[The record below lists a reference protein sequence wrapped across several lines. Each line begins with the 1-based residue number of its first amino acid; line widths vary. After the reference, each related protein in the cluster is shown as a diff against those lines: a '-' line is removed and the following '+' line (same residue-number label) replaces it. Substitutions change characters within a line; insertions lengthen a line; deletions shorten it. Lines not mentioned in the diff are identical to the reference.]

1 MKQGTGLK
9 KNAFRIALAV
19 VLLGVGLMPG
29 LQEPVS
35 AADGLVLK
43 TITAEGLPNPW
54 VKAIFHDG
62 DRLIVTTTAGTVQRA
77 PGDERFVPFAPG
89 PGFKGVNVTGWTEF
103 GGKSWAGSESA
114 LNVREGGKWSSLDRF
129 QQVQHAEEL
138 LYSDEKSLYALA
150 RVMYGGVLKLSD
162 GNWSVV
168 DRGSGTGIMN
178 NATAILTR
186 GDEIFIGTTTN
197 GLYHFDGKAWK
208 VLSQQDGLP
217 GVWVT
222 SLAATDE
229 GVWVGCYN
237 GLALYDG
244 NRFKNYSTED
254 GLPGNKISVLKVVKG
269 KLVVGTMQNGLSIRQ
284 GRLFV
289 NATMATGLS
298 DDRVE
303 ALEADERGVWV
314 GTINGL
320 NLVEVR

>member
-1 MKQGTGLK
+1 MKQGSRLNK
-9 KNAFRIALAV
+9 KTFRIALAV
-19 VLLGVGLMPG
+19 ILLGVGLMPG
-29 LQEPVS
+29 LQATVF
-35 AADGLVLK
+35 AGDGLVLK
-43 TITAEGLPNPW
+43 AIMAEGLPNPW
-54 VKAIFHDG
+54 IKGIFHDG
-62 DRLIVTTTAGTVQRA
+62 DTLVVTTTAGTVKRA
-77 PGDERFVPFAPG
+77 PGDEKFVPFAPG
-89 PGFKGVNVTGWTEF
+89 PGFKGVNVTGWAEF
-103 GGKSWAGSESA
+103 GGKSWVGTESA

-138 LYSDEKSLYALA
+138 LYSDSKALYALA
-150 RVMYGGVLKLSD
+150 RVMYGGVLKFSD

-178 NATAILTR
+178 NATAILSR
-186 GDEIFIGTTTN
+186 GDELFIGTTTN
-197 GLYHFDGKAWK
+197 GLYYFDGKGWK
-208 VLSQQDGLP
+208 VLSQNDGLP

-237 GLALYDG
+237 GLALFDG
-244 NRFKNYSTED
+244 SRFKSFSKED
-254 GLPGNKISVLKVVKG
+254 GLPGNKISVLKVIKG

-298 DDRVE
+298 DDRIE
-303 ALEADERGVWV
+303 TLEADERGVWV